1 MKSFQMLVLSSPL
14 KYGTLHVAD
23 NMLQVTIDRSIF
35 EGLGK
40 LRVFLNLLK
49 ISNMFLKCTNFAR

>member
-14 KYGTLHVAD
+14 KYGTLHVSD

-35 EGLGK
+35 EGLGDIAG
-40 LRVFLNLLK
+40 V
-49 ISNMFLKCTNFAR
+49 S